1 MNTTQRAYL
10 ELHIAVV
17 LFGLT
22 AILGGL
28 IQVSTIVLVWWRIL
42 IACLGI
48 LIYGD
53 IFNKI
58 RQLSP
63 ALRLRL
69 LGTGFIIAI
78 HWLAFFG
85 SVKLANASVA
95 LVTFATTSFQSSFL
109 EPLILRQRIKWYEVM
124 LGILVIPAMILV
136 VGSLPTGMGLGFC
149 VGLLSAFL
157 SVIFS
162 ILNKQVVDQAPP
174 LSIMFLNLS
183 GGWLL
188 LSVIM
193 PFYILNNP
201 SLPFLPQGW
210 DWLYIS
216 ILALL
221 CTNLG
226 YFLAIRSLRY
236 LSAFASNL
244 TINLEAV
251 YGIILAWLILHE
263 DKQLTSSFYI
273 GASLIIISVLSYP
286 LLRKRF
292 SKEVH

>member
-263 DKQLTSSFYI
+263 DKQLTPSFYI